1 MNKKSCN
8 NVLSRTKKFFLPQL
22 RWFHECILHLQTK
35 LIKNIFAL
43 ISQSQSFLSRVAMSL
58 QHDFKELEN
67 VALIKLEK
75 VSCVSLAILNG
86 MLNREVS
93 EFAIN

>member
-1 MNKKSCN
+1 MCFRGRKSFSC
-8 NVLSRTKKFFLPQL
+8 LSFAGSTSAFYICERNY
-22 RWFHECILHLQTK
+22 
-35 LIKNIFAL
+35 KNIFAL
-43 ISQSQSFLSRVAMSL
+43 ISQSQSFLPRVAMSL